1 MSALVVGG
9 ANGIGLAVATL
20 LAQGGKHVF
29 VADRVEPASGSCDYI
44 PLDLATADYSAI
56 ERVKAETDT
65 LVFTAGFGRL
75 ALFEDV
81 AEEEMVLQMTV
92 NTLAPMRVV
101 RMFYD
106 KIKSGDTFYTAV
118 MVSVAGMM
126 ASPFFA
132 TYGAS
137 KAALNVFISSL
148 NAELEGGGS
157 CNRILNVSPGSFKG
171 SRFNGAAHTD
181 LAALTPL
188 ATEIIDRMYARERLF
203 IPQYE
208 EVYGEVLRR
217 AYENPEAEARHSY
230 EYKLAR
236 IRNNSKQ

>member
-9 ANGIGLAVATL
+9 ANGIGLAIATL
-20 LAQGGKHVF
+20 LAQEGRHVY
-29 VADRVEPASGSCDYI
+29 VADRAVPAAGDFDYI
-44 PLDLATADYSAI
+44 PLDLASADYSAL
-56 ERVKAETDT
+56 EEVKPRIDT

-75 ALFEDV
+75 ALFEDI
-81 AEEEMVLQMTV
+81 AEEEMVRQMTV
-92 NTLAPMRVV
+92 NAIAPMRVV

-106 KIKSGDTFYTAV
+106 RIRSAEHFHTAV

-126 ASPFFA
+126 ASPFFS

-148 NAELEGGGS
+148 NAELECGGS
-157 CNRILNVSPGSFKG
+157 PNRILNVSPGSFKG

-181 LAALTPL
+181 LSALAPL
-188 ATEIIDRMYARERLF
+188 AKEIIDKMYAGERLF

-208 EVYGEVLRR
+208 EVYREVLRR
-217 AYENPEAEARHSY
+217 AYENPESEARHSY
-230 EYKLAR
+230 EYKQAR
-236 IRNNSKQ
+236 LTNNA